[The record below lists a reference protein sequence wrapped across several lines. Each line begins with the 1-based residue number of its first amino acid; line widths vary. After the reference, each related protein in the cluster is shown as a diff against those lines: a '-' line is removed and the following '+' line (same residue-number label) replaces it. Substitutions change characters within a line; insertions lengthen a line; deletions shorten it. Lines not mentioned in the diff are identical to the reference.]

1 MKDQFNNTS
10 FASKDQERAI
20 LRDEAENNRK
30 TDEVQKKR
38 LVDRKQKELEAKLFL
53 DKQIAEKDYLK
64 QQFLVQKQADAD
76 HLQKLTEDYTIEQEK
91 KREERRVKN
100 LMHVEQVKEQMKE
113 VPRTFAKTGIAII
126 K

>member
-76 HLQKLTEDYTIEQEK
+76 QLQKLTEDYTIEQEK

>member
-1 MKDQFNNTS
+1 
-10 FASKDQERAI
+10 
-20 LRDEAENNRK
+20 
-30 TDEVQKKR
+30 
-38 LVDRKQKELEAKLFL
+38 LEAKLFL

-64 QQFLVQKQADAD
+64 QQFLAQKQADAD